1 MEKDN
6 FDKMNLKESLLRG
19 IYGYG
24 FEYPSIIQ
32 QKAIPLILQGKDIIA
47 QSQSGTGKT
56 GAFTISALQLV
67 DEKVSGC
74 QVLIIAHTREL
85 AQQIYDVGTH
95 LGHHTNIRFIL
106 CMGGQSIRDTEEN
119 LKKAGAYIAVC
130 TPGRLLDLIKRKF
143 ISTRVVK
150 LLVVD
155 EADEMLSYSFQ
166 DQLRNI
172 INQLPQTSQIS
183 LFSATMPDY
192 MFKITEKFL
201 RNPEEIL
208 IEKDK
213 LTLEGI
219 NQFYIKT
226 DNELWKFETLCDLYD
241 MMSVSQTIIY
251 INSIKR
257 GEELKTQLE
266 KKNFTV
272 SLIHSNMSLTHRN
285 DIMRNFRRGNTR
297 ILISTD
303 LLSRGIDIQQIS
315 VVVNYDI
322 PRNKEAYLHRIG
334 RSGRFGRK
342 GVAINLITRHDER
355 IFRDIQ
361 EYYKINIEQMPENVQ
376 EYLC

>member
-1 MEKDN
+1 MEVNN
-6 FDKMNLKESLLRG
+6 FDKMNLKENLVRG
-19 IYGYG
+19 IYAYG

-32 QKAIPLILQGKDIIA
+32 QRAIPLILQGKDVIA

-56 GAFTISALQLV
+56 GAFTISAIQIV
-67 DEKVSGC
+67 DEKMQGC

-85 AQQIYDVGTH
+85 AQQIYDVGKSLSHYTSVK
-95 LGHHTNIRFIL
+95 FIL
-106 CMGGQSIRDTEEN
+106 CMGGQNIKETEDELRSGSI
-119 LKKAGAYIAVC
+119 IAVC

-143 ISTRVVK
+143 ISVRLVK
-150 LLVVD
+150 LLIVD

-166 DQLRNI
+166 DQLRSI
-172 INQLPQTSQIS
+172 IKQLSPATQIS
-183 LFSATMPDY
+183 LFSATMPDH
-192 MFKITEKFL
+192 MFKITDKFL
-201 RNPEEIL
+201 RHPEQIL

-241 MMSVSQTIIY
+241 MISVSQTIIY
-251 INSIKR
+251 INSIKK
-257 GEELKTQLE
+257 GEELKEQLE

-272 SLIHSNMSLTHRN
+272 SLIHSGMGITQRN
-285 DIMRNFRRGNTR
+285 DIMKNFRRGNTR
-297 ILISTD
+297 MLISTD

-315 VVVNYDI
+315 VVINYDI
-322 PRNKEAYLHRIG
+322 PRNKESYLHRIG

-342 GVAINLITRHDER
+342 GVAINLVTRYDDR

-361 EYYKINIEQMPENVQ
+361 DYYKININPMPETIQN
-376 EYLC
+376 YL